1 MAKDKILLGGM
12 AFFGYHGNT
21 EEEARLGQRFVVD
34 LELYTDVTRA
44 GSSDRIED
52 TVDYGKV
59 YRLVQEVVEGSRY
72 RLLEA
77 LATTVADRILE
88 ELLPEAVLVRIKKP
102 SAPIPGHFDYMGVEI
117 LRQRVP
123 SAQSGK

>member
-21 EEEARLGQRFVVD
+21 EEEARLGQRFMVD
-34 LELYTDVTRA
+34 MELYTDVTRA

-52 TVDYGKV
+52 TVDYSKV
-59 YRLVQEVVEGSRY
+59 YQLVQEVVEGSRY

-77 LATTVADRILE
+77 LATAVADRILE

-123 SAQSGK
+123 GAQSGK

>member
-21 EEEARLGQRFVVD
+21 EEEARLGQRFVMD

-52 TVDYGKV
+52 TVDYSKV

-77 LATTVADRILE
+77 LATAVADRILE

-102 SAPIPGHFDYMGVEI
+102 SAPLPGHFDYMGVEI

-123 SAQSGK
+123 NSG

>member
-12 AFFGYHGNT
+12 AFFGYHGST

-44 GSSDRIED
+44 GGSDQIED
-52 TVDYGKV
+52 TVDYSKV
-59 YRLVQEVVEGSRY
+59 YRLVKEVVEGSRY

-77 LATTVADRILE
+77 LATAVADRILE

-123 SAQSGK
+123 SSG